1 MTQWPADWDEQKRGK
16 NCPMCAEGR
25 PDDNGFGLRVF
36 SGRTCDAYLQRRD
49 VGQRGYTIAI
59 WRGRHVADP
68 TELAADEA
76 ATYFAEV
83 LRIARALEDH
93 YRSIKM
99 NLEMLGNS
107 LPHLHTHIVPRH
119 LDDGAPGMPARFMRA
134 DAQDQPD
141 IPEERFLRDVRAVR
155 ALLT

>member
-1 MTQWPADWDEQKRGK
+1 MKQWPADWDERRRGK
-16 NCPMCAEGR
+16 GCPMCAEGR

-36 SGRTCDAYLQRRD
+36 TGRYSDAYLQRKD
-49 VGQRGYTIAI
+49 VGQAGYTIAI

-68 TELAADEA
+68 TELSNDEA
-76 ATYFAEV
+76 STYFAEV
-83 LRIARALEDH
+83 LRVARAVERH
-93 YRSIKM
+93 YRPIKM

-119 LDDGAPGMPARFMRA
+119 HGDGAPGVPAAFMRRDPAA
-134 DAQDQPD
+134 DPD
-141 IPEERFLRDVRAVR
+141 IPEERFLGDVRTLR